1 MGEPSDRDVVPR
13 DVVPRDVV
21 PRDVVPRDVVPRGVR
36 VAADWS
42 WRLLVIAAA
51 GYVVLLGIAKL
62 SLVVFALIISL
73 FLTAILAPL
82 ERRLRRILPGPKSI
96 PALIALLVGVIVV
109 GAVGWFV
116 VWQITTHGAR
126 LGDQV
131 TTFVNKTK
139 DWLRTGPLHLQQT
152 DLDKLVSNITDAVKT
167 HQGELIS
174 GAIQTVR
181 TLAEV
186 GGATLLVILT
196 TFFMLRDGDQ
206 IWRWTLGFLP
216 RAAHEPVDRAAR
228 LGWRTFGGYMR
239 GQVLIALF
247 HGVSVT
253 IVLLVL
259 RVPLAAP
266 LGVLIFIGSF
276 IPLLGLTV
284 TGALCVAVALL
295 EHGVPSAVAVAIAIV
310 VLVQLEGH
318 VLQPVIMSR
327 TVELHPLAVA
337 LSVFAG
343 TAVAGVTGALIAVP
357 FVAFVN
363 TFVKALRHPVVIDA
377 ELAAPD

>member
-1 MGEPSDRDVVPR
+1 MDGPGIDPPKASAAEGVPW
-13 DVVPRDVV
+13 
-21 PRDVVPRDVVPRGVR
+21 GVR
-36 VAADWS
+36 IAAEWS
-42 WRLLVIAAA
+42 WRLLVVVAA
-51 GYVVLLGIAKL
+51 GYVALLGIAKL

-82 ERRLRRILPGPKSI
+82 ERRLRRVLPGPKSLS
-96 PALIALLVGVIVV
+96 ALVALLVGVIAV
-109 GAVGWFV
+109 GGVGWFV
-116 VWQITTHGAR
+116 VWQISTHSAK
-126 LGDQV
+126 LANQV
-131 TTFVNKTK
+131 TTFVDKTK

-152 DLDKLVSNITDAVKT
+152 DLNKLVDNITSAVKS
-167 HQGELIS
+167 HQSELIS

-186 GGATLLVILT
+186 AGATLLVILT
-196 TFFMLRDGDQ
+196 TFFMLRDGD
-206 IWRWTLGFLP
+206 IMWRWVLGFFP
-216 RAAHEPVDRAAR
+216 RAAHAPVDRAAR

-253 IVLLVL
+253 VVLLVV

-295 EHGVPSAVAVAIAIV
+295 EHGVPAAIVVAIAII
-310 VLVQLEGH
+310 VLVQVEGH

-343 TAVAGVTGALIAVP
+343 TAVAGVTGALVAVP

-363 TFVKALRHPVVIDA
+363 TFVRALRRPDA
-377 ELAAPD
+377 SEAEVAGEPAGGGPDAPG

>member
-1 MGEPSDRDVVPR
+1 MMDGSGIDPPAKGAAPPSDGPAKASASSAVP
-13 DVVPRDVV
+13 V
-21 PRDVVPRDVVPRGVR
+21 GVR
-36 VAADWS
+36 IAAEWS
-42 WRLLVIAAA
+42 WRLLVVAAA
-51 GYVVLLGIAKL
+51 GYVALLGISKL

-73 FLTAILAPL
+73 FLTAILHPL
-82 ERRLRRILPGPKSI
+82 ERRLNRILPGPKSLS
-96 PALIALLVGVIVV
+96 ALVALLVGIVAV
-109 GAVGWFV
+109 GGVGWFV
-116 VWQITTHGAR
+116 VWQISTHSAK
-126 LGDQV
+126 LASQV
-131 TTFVNKTK
+131 TTFVDKTK

-152 DLDKLVSNITDAVKT
+152 DLNKLVDNITNAVKS
-167 HQGELIS
+167 HQSELIS

-186 GGATLLVILT
+186 AGATLLVILT
-196 TFFMLRDGDQ
+196 TFFMLRDGD
-206 IWRWTLGFLP
+206 IMWRWVLGFFP
-216 RAAHEPVDRAAR
+216 RAAHAPVDRAAR

-253 IVLLVL
+253 IILLIL

-284 TGALCVAVALL
+284 TGALSVAVALL
-295 EHGVPSAVAVAIAIV
+295 EHGVAAGIVVAVAIT
-310 VLVQLEGH
+310 VLVQVEGH

-343 TAVAGVTGALIAVP
+343 TAVAGITGALVAVP

-363 TFVKALRHPVVIDA
+363 TFVRALRHPA
-377 ELAAPD
+377 EVEAEEAPS

>member
-1 MGEPSDRDVVPR
+1 
-13 DVVPRDVV
+13 
-21 PRDVVPRDVVPRGVR
+21 
-36 VAADWS
+36 
-42 WRLLVIAAA
+42 
-51 GYVVLLGIAKL
+51 
-62 SLVVFALIISL
+62 
-73 FLTAILAPL
+73 
-82 ERRLRRILPGPKSI
+82 
-96 PALIALLVGVIVV
+96 
-109 GAVGWFV
+109 
-116 VWQITTHGAR
+116 
-126 LGDQV
+126 
-131 TTFVNKTK
+131 
-139 DWLRTGPLHLQQT
+139 
-152 DLDKLVSNITDAVKT
+152 
-167 HQGELIS
+167 
-174 GAIQTVR
+174 
-181 TLAEV
+181 
-186 GGATLLVILT
+186 
-196 TFFMLRDGDQ
+196 MLRDGDL
-206 IWRWTLGFLP
+206 IWRWALGFLP
-216 RAAHEPVDRAAR
+216 RAAHAAVDRAAR

-253 IVLLVL
+253 IVLLIL
-259 RVPLAAP
+259 RVRSPPP

-343 TAVAGVTGALIAVP
+343 TALAGVTGALIAVP